1 MKPAAFTYHR
11 AHNVADAVG
20 LLAELAAAGKD
31 PKLIAGGQSLMPMM
45 SFRLA
50 RPSDLVDIGPLRR
63 AVGMT
68 SIDRCDKE
76 LRLGAM
82 VTHRKAEMS
91 ADALGPDFD
100 IIARAMPWVGH
111 LPIRSRGTVAG
122 SIVHGDATA
131 EWCMLALLLDAVI
144 VAEGPNGQREVPA
157 DEMFHGFY
165 TTAVEP
171 DEVVTQVRFTR
182 PAPRAALTEFA
193 RRAGDFATVASAV
206 ALDGDP
212 DPASAMHAPLLGGR
226 VVLGGVAPAP
236 IRIPE
241 AEEVLAGG
249 TPGPELF
256 EACGEAAAAAIEPP
270 SDAAGTADYRRR
282 LTRTLVARSLAQAWE
297 RGVVR

>member
-1 MKPAAFTYHR
+1 VKPAAFSYHR
-11 AHNVADAVG
+11 AQNVADAVG
-20 LLAELAAAGKD
+20 LLVELAEAGKD

-50 RPSDLVDIGPLRR
+50 RPSDLVDLGPLRR
-63 AVGMT
+63 VAGMA
-68 SIDRCDKE
+68 SIDRGDKE

-82 VTHRKAEMS
+82 ITHHKVEVS
-91 ADALGPDFD
+91 SDALGPDFD
-100 IIARAMPWVGH
+100 VMARAMRWVGH
-111 LPIRSRGTVAG
+111 LPIRSRGTVGG

-144 VAEGPNGQREVPA
+144 VAEGPNGQREIPA
-157 DEMFHGFY
+157 DEMFYGFY
-165 TTAVEP
+165 ATAVEA
-171 DEVVTQVRFTR
+171 DEVVTHVRFTR

-206 ALDGDP
+206 ALDVDP
-212 DPASAMHAPLLGGR
+212 GSPADPHAQLLGAR
-226 VVLGGVAPAP
+226 VVLGGVAPTP

-256 EACGEAAAAAIEPP
+256 EACGEAAASAIDPP
-270 SDAAGTADYRRR
+270 SDAAGSADYRRR
-282 LTRTLVARSLAQAWE
+282 LTRTLVARGLAQAWE
-297 RGVVR
+297 KGITR